1 MGYGENLSLCNVQSA
16 AKYCIF
22 YQKGGDYMNNTEKSI
37 ESMNEEIRQ
46 FMEMIIYRN
55 CLDGKLISEVCGYDI
70 EICMKQKSNIQ

>member
-1 MGYGENLSLCNVQSA
+1 
-16 AKYCIF
+16 
-22 YQKGGDYMNNTEKSI
+22 MNNTEKSI

-70 EICMKQKSNIQ
+70 EICMKQKSKNIQ